1 VALGR
6 GRDDGYDPDHP
17 FLVALR
23 ADPVLSRVKLIAE
36 PWDVGVH
43 GWRTGQFPPPFGEWN
58 DRFRDSV
65 RSFWLPDVAR
75 SAHGQP
81 GHGVRELATRLAG
94 SQDLFGARDRGPIA
108 SVNYVAAHDG
118 FTLADT
124 TAYERKHNGA
134 NGEGNR
140 DGHGDN
146 RSWNHGVEGA
156 NADEDVL
163 RARRRS
169 VRNLLGTLLLSTGV
183 PMINAGDEMGRTQR
197 GNNNAFCQDNE
208 VSWLDW
214 ELDEA
219 RADLLETTRHLAGL
233 RATHAVLRRRDFFT
247 GRPGPEGGGTDLT
260 WFAADGQPM
269 HNGWWDDPHTRT
281 LAMHLDGTAEESA
294 SLFIVLHG
302 DAADAPLT
310 LPALNWVTGYELLWD
325 IADERP
331 TSGGAL
337 LRPGSTT
344 RMTGASLRVY
354 AART

>member
-1 VALGR
+1 MALGR

-23 ADPVLSRVKLIAE
+23 TDPVLSRVKLIAE

-43 GWRTGQFPPPFGEWN
+43 GWRTGQFPPPFAEWN
-58 DRFRDSV
+58 DRFRDAV

-169 VRNLLGTLLLSTGV
+169 LRNLLGTLLLSTGV
-183 PMINAGDEMGRTQR
+183 PMINAGDEIGRTQR

-214 ELDEA
+214 DLDEA
-219 RADLLETTRHLAGL
+219 SAPTCSRPRRHLAGL
-233 RATHAVLRRRDFFT
+233 RAAHPVLRRRDFFT
-247 GRPGPEGGGTDLT
+247 GRPACPR
-260 WFAADGQPM
+260 AA
-269 HNGWWDDPHTRT
+269 
-281 LAMHLDGTAEESA
+281 
-294 SLFIVLHG
+294 
-302 DAADAPLT
+302 APT
-310 LPALNWVTGYELLWD
+310 
-325 IADERP
+325 
-331 TSGGAL
+331 
-337 LRPGSTT
+337 
-344 RMTGASLRVY
+344 
-354 AART
+354 